1 MGQYTGDM
9 LVAVYPFTRQSEGEE
24 VVIGRTD
31 TAVFLVLPSDA
42 VELLDYLADG
52 KTVAQVQSLY
62 QEKYDEVPDIEEL
75 LDFLERKGFV
85 HPLKKDEVAQTDVAM
100 NAAFVSSFEKPTQ
113 LRFHF
118 ANFPRSLAQRL
129 FSRPVLISCG
139 VLIGLALLAIALQP
153 SIVPGWGAHFFQKN
167 LTLMR
172 LVLIA
177 MSYLVLFLHEMAHLI
192 AARAV
197 GVSSRMGISNR
208 LWILVAETDMTGVWA
223 VPRNQ
228 RYLPFIAGPLLDAVS
243 ASVLTLLLFAHSHA
257 WLVLPPV
264 IFLLSRAMLLTYLLG
279 LLWQCYFFVR
289 TDFYYVIA
297 NFFRCKS
304 LMKDTEVYLRNQ
316 LARFIRSV
324 GKVNQSHIPAFER
337 RVIRIYAILWLVG
350 RIAAFGILIFIS
362 IPLMWHYYLA
372 VFGVLSAGYYASPYA
387 FIDALLMLLL
397 VFTPR
402 GIGFWLWIRSFRIAK
417 R

>member
-1 MGQYTGDM
+1 MGQYTGDI

-52 KTVAQVQSLY
+52 KTVSQALSLY
-62 QEKYDEVPDIEEL
+62 QEKYGEVPDIEEL
-75 LDFLERKGFV
+75 LDFLEGKGFV
-85 HPLKKDEVAQTDVAM
+85 QLLEKNGNT
-100 NAAFVSSFEKPTQ
+100 AFVSSAEKPTQ

-118 ANFPRSLAQRL
+118 ANFKRSLAQRL
-129 FSRPVLISCG
+129 FSRSVLVSCG
-139 VLIGLALLAIALQP
+139 VLIGLALVAIALDP
-153 SIVPGWGAHFFQKN
+153 SIVPGWGAHFFPKN

-208 LWILVAETDMTGVWA
+208 LWILVAETDMTGIWG

-228 RYLPFIAGPLLDAVS
+228 RYLPFIAGSLLDAVS
-243 ASVLTLLLFAHSHA
+243 ASILTLILFAHSHA

-264 IFLLSRAMLLTYLLG
+264 VFLLSRAMLLTYLLG

-289 TDFYYVIA
+289 TDFYYVIG

-324 GKVNQSHIPAFER
+324 RKVNQSHIPAFER

-350 RIAAFGILIFIS
+350 RIAAFGGLIFIS

-372 VFGVLSAGYYASPYA
+372 VFGVLSAGYQTNTYA

-402 GIGFWLWIRSFRIAK
+402 GIGFWLWIRSFRSSQ

>member
-52 KTVAQVQSLY
+52 KTVSQAQSLY
-62 QEKYDEVPDIEEL
+62 QEKYGEVPDIEEL

-85 HPLKKDEVAQTDVAM
+85 QFLEKNGNT
-100 NAAFVSSFEKPTQ
+100 AFVSSAEKPTQ

-139 VLIGLALLAIALQP
+139 VLIGLALLAIALDP

-172 LVLIA
+172 LVLIL
-177 MSYLVLFLHEMAHLI
+177 MSYLVIFLHEMAHLI

-228 RYLPFIAGPLLDAVS
+228 RYLPFIAGSLLDAVS
-243 ASVLTLLLFAHSHA
+243 ASVLTLMLFAHSHA
-257 WLVLPPV
+257 WLVLPKV
-264 IFLLSRAMLLTYLLG
+264 IFQLSRAMLLIYLLG

-289 TDFYYVIA
+289 TDFYYVIG

-316 LARFIRSV
+316 LARFTRSV
-324 GKVNQSHIPAFER
+324 RKVNQSHIPAFER

-350 RIAAFGILIFIS
+350 RIAAFGVLFLIS

-372 VFGVLSAGYYASPYA
+372 VFGVLSAGYQTNPYA

-397 VFTPR
+397 VLTPK
-402 GIGFWLWIRSFRIAK
+402 GVGFWLWIRSFRIAN

>member
-52 KTVAQVQSLY
+52 KTVSQAQSLY
-62 QEKYDEVPDIEEL
+62 QEKYGEVPDIEEL

-85 HPLKKDEVAQTDVAM
+85 QFLEKNGNTV
-100 NAAFVSSFEKPTQ
+100 FVSSAEKPTQ

-139 VLIGLALLAIALQP
+139 VLIGLALVAIALEP

-172 LVLIA
+172 LVLIL

-228 RYLPFIAGPLLDAVS
+228 RYLPFIAGSLLDAVS
-243 ASVLTLLLFAHSHA
+243 ASVLTLMLFAHSHA
-257 WLVLPPV
+257 WLVLPLV
-264 IFLLSRAMLLTYLLG
+264 VFQLSRAMLLIYLLG

-289 TDFYYVIA
+289 TDFYYVIG

-316 LARFIRSV
+316 LARFTRSV
-324 GKVNQSHIPAFER
+324 RKVNQSHIPAFER

-350 RIAAFGILIFIS
+350 RIAAFGVLFLIS

-372 VFGVLSAGYYASPYA
+372 VFGVLSAGYQTNPYA

-397 VFTPR
+397 VLTPK
-402 GIGFWLWIRSFRIAK
+402 GVGFWLWIRSFRSSQ